1 MEKRILE
8 IIRAIICIIL
18 LISFTILP
26 KTKVKAETM
35 STFSF
40 SLNQNF
46 NIAKNRIISFSKNN
60 YQEKVILDN
69 IISYNQFPEYPT
81 GCESVAAYVLLKYY
95 NVNVTIDEIIN
106 NLPKG
111 AKPYNKKGINYGA
124 NPEKEFVGNP
134 KDKKSYGVYNVPI
147 AETINNFKKGAIAEN
162 QVSTQKL
169 KNIIKNGNPVIAWI
183 NINGFGNSK
192 LKSKFWYDYKTK
204 EKVLWISGE
213 HAVVVYGFDEDN
225 FYISDSNTGTKYAIS
240 NESFLEKFDSM
251 NRRIVYYEKNS

>member
-1 MEKRILE
+1 MQKKI
-8 IIRAIICIIL
+8 ITKIRAIICIIL

-26 KTKVKAETM
+26 KTKTKAEVA

-40 SLNQNF
+40 SLNQNS
-46 NIAKNRIISFSKNN
+46 NIIKERKVSFSKNN

-69 IISYNQFPEYPT
+69 IISYYQYPKYPT

-95 NVNVTIDEIIN
+95 NTDITIDEIID
-106 NLPKG
+106 NLPQG
-111 AKPYNKKGINYGA
+111 VKPYKKKRIYYGA

-134 KDKKSYGVYNVPI
+134 RDKSSYGVYNIPI

-169 KNIIKNGNPVIAWI
+169 KEIIKSGNPVIAWI
-183 NINGFGNSK
+183 NINGFNNSK

-204 EKVLWISGE
+204 EKVLWTLGE
-213 HAVVVYGFDEDN
+213 HAVVVYGFDKDN

-240 NESFLEKFDSM
+240 NESFLEKFDAM